1 MKFLRNL
8 LASVLGCLIA
18 FGVFF
23 VMLLIFVSL
32 AGSQE
37 QVINVPETAVLQL
50 EIDGQL
56 KDYGGKFDF
65 TDFGVNFEKYDGLN
79 RILQAIDAAAED
91 DRIKGISIRNNNF
104 QAGIAQTGALREALE
119 AFKATGKFVYA
130 YGDVYAQKDYYL
142 ASVAD
147 SVFVNPVGDI
157 DFKGLASEVLFFKDL
172 QEKTGIKLEVIRHG
186 KYKSAVEPFLDNKMS
201 PQNREQVSEL
211 LFSLWNTVIEDISVS
226 RGIPAETL
234 NTIAN
239 TLGARTPAMALQEG
253 LVDRIAYLDEYE
265 SSLKEACGLEG
276 DKEVKYVKL
285 KDYSEY
291 TATKSKVYGKDR
303 IAVIYAE
310 GEIVYGKGNKDV
322 VGQGV
327 ILESLRKARKDDK
340 VKAVVLRINSPGG
353 SALASDIIWREVEV
367 TKKEKPVVVSMG
379 NLAASGGYY
388 IAAGADKI
396 YAEPT
401 TITGSIGVFG
411 MLPNIKELA
420 ERMGVNAEHV
430 LTNSQALG
438 YSPFQPLSDSYRQVT
453 TESIE
458 HIYKTFVG
466 HVAKGRGMK
475 TEDVD
480 AIAQGRVW
488 SGAEALEIGLVDEIG
503 GLNDALAYAAEE
515 AGMDEYVTVDY
526 PVYSTSVQEVMDT
539 FIGVSVTG
547 GKEQIIKE
555 EIGEEGYRVL
565 QAIKQLT
572 QQKGVQARLP
582 YELVIY

>member
-8 LASVLGCLIA
+8 LASILGCVIA

-23 VMLLIFVSL
+23 VMFLIFISL

-37 QVINVPETAVLQL
+37 KAISVPETSVLLL
-50 EIDGQL
+50 EIDKPL

-65 TDFGVNFEKYDGLN
+65 TDFGVNFEQYDGLN
-79 RILQAIDAAAED
+79 RILRAIDAAAED
-91 DRIKGISIRNNNF
+91 DRIKGISIRNNYLP
-104 QAGIAQTGALREALE
+104 AGMAQTGALREALE
-119 AFKATGKFVYA
+119 AFKASGKFVYA

-172 QEKTGIKLEVIRHG
+172 QEKTGVKLEVIRHG
-186 KYKSAVEPFLDNKMS
+186 KYKSAVEPFLDNEMS
-201 PQNREQVSEL
+201 PQNREQISEL
-211 LFSLWNTVIEDISVS
+211 LFSLWNTMVEDISVS
-226 RGIPAETL
+226 RGLSAGTL
-234 NTIAN
+234 NTLAD
-239 TLGARTPAMALQEG
+239 TLGARTPDMALRAG

-265 SSLKEACGLEG
+265 SSLKAACGLEA
-276 DKEVKYVKL
+276 DKDLEYVEL
-285 KDYSEY
+285 RDYSEY
-291 TATKSKVYGKDR
+291 AARQSSAYGKDR
-303 IAVIYAE
+303 IAVVYAE
-310 GEIVYGKGNKDV
+310 GEIVYGDGNKDL
-322 VGQGV
+322 VGQGI
-327 ILESLRKARKDDK
+327 ILESLQKAREDDR

-353 SALASDIIWREVEV
+353 SALASDIIWREVAV

-411 MLPNIKELA
+411 MLPNVKELA
-420 ERMGVNAEHV
+420 GRMGINAEHV
-430 LTNSQALG
+430 VTNSQALG
-438 YSPFQPLSDSYRQVT
+438 YSAFQPLSEAYRKVT

-458 HIYKTFVG
+458 HIYETFVH
-466 HVAKGRGMK
+466 HVAEGRDMK
-475 TEDVD
+475 VEDVD

-488 SGAEALEIGLVDEIG
+488 SGAEAVEIGLVDEIG
-503 GLNDALAYAAEE
+503 GLNEAVAYAAGE
-515 AGMDEYVTVDY
+515 AGTEAYVTVDY
-526 PVYSTSVQEVMDT
+526 PVYSTSIQDVMDK
-539 FIGVSVTG
+539 FIGVSVTKG
-547 GKEQIIKE
+547 REQILRE

-565 QAIKQLT
+565 QAIRVLA

-582 YELVIY
+582 YELVVY